1 MSVSILAFYKW
12 IFITITI
19 KEKSRPTL
27 NYDYI
32 TVDVPLIKT
41 HIFFLFLPGAK
52 ETSISTFPKKKLCFT
67 QDLKKRPLD

>member
-12 IFITITI
+12 IVIIITI

-52 ETSISTFPKKKLCFT
+52 ETSISTFPKKNFALRKI
-67 QDLKKRPLD
+67 